1 MKALDGL
8 QAQLGYH
15 FADPQLLAQALTHRS
30 MGGIDNER
38 LEFMGDGLLNA
49 LIGEALY
56 RQCPRHDEGALS
68 RLRSSL
74 VREATLCALGRSFG
88 LGMHL
93 RLGESERKSG
103 GQRRDSILADAVEA
117 ILAAIYLDG
126 GFEAAR
132 AACHRWFAEALA
144 NLPDPEALKD
154 PKTRLQEWLQGQGR
168 PLPAYEVID
177 ASGPPHLRRFV
188 ARCTLVDDVTLSAE
202 ATAASR
208 RHAEQQ
214 AADMLFQ
221 RLTEKKS
228 HA

>member
-1 MKALDGL
+1 LTTLDGL
-8 QAQLGYH
+8 QTRLGYR
-15 FADPQLLAQALTHRS
+15 FVDLQRLVQALTHRS

-38 LEFMGDGLLNA
+38 LEFLGDGLLNA

-56 RQCPRHDEGALS
+56 LQNPRHDEGALS

-74 VREATLCALGRSFG
+74 VREATLCALARRLD
-88 LGMHL
+88 LGPHL

-126 GFEAAR
+126 GFDAAR
-132 AACHRWFAEALA
+132 QSCHRWFADALA
-144 NLPDPEALKD
+144 TLPDPEALKD
-154 PKTRLQEWLQGQGR
+154 PKTRLQEWLQSR
-168 PLPAYEVID
+168 NRALPVYTVVD
-177 ASGPPHLRRFV
+177 ASGPPHRRTFV
-188 ARCTLVDDVTLSAE
+188 ARCTLTDAPQQAE
-202 ATAASR
+202 ATAGSR

-214 AADMLFQ
+214 AAERLLQ
-221 RLTEKKS
+221 HLTENIP

>member
-1 MKALDGL
+1 MTTLDGL
-8 QAQLGYH
+8 QTRLGYR
-15 FADPQLLAQALTHRS
+15 FVDLQRLVQALTHRS

-38 LEFMGDGLLNA
+38 LEFLGDGLLNA

-56 RQCPRHDEGALS
+56 LQNPRHDEGALS

-74 VREATLCALGRSFG
+74 VREATLCALARRLD
-88 LGMHL
+88 LGPHL

-126 GFEAAR
+126 GFDAAR
-132 AACHRWFAEALA
+132 QSCHRWFADALA
-144 NLPDPEALKD
+144 TLPDP
-154 PKTRLQEWLQGQGR
+154 
-168 PLPAYEVID
+168 
-177 ASGPPHLRRFV
+177 SGPPHRRTFV
-188 ARCTLVDDVTLSAE
+188 ARCTLTDAPQQAE
-202 ATAASR
+202 ATAGSR

-214 AADMLFQ
+214 AAERLLQ
-221 RLTEKKS
+221 HLTENIP